1 MAAWVLRELPWTAR
15 GRPRH
20 PFPTFPRT
28 PTEPYTPPF
37 TAGNCVH
44 MFMPHLSAGPFLV
57 ICVTP
62 VLGAVNSAVS
72 VEVLEWSSQTHEE
85 DQS

>member
-15 GRPRH
+15 GRPSH

-28 PTEPYTPPF
+28 PTEPYPPPF

-44 MFMPHLSAGPFLV
+44 MFIPHLSAGPFLV